1 MNPSDYLYAWSRHIG
16 LRNEVLNISNIPQLS
31 VVQPDIRLEGK
42 LVVVSDS
49 VQVRELQDQNEEGEY
64 LDQ

>member
-1 MNPSDYLYAWSRHIG
+1 M
-16 LRNEVLNISNIPQLS
+16 LNISNIPQLS